1 MGNIADSLVYRALVA
16 SGGRSG
22 GGGES
27 GGSVVSVPAKD
38 VNFYDYDG
46 VRLYSYTL
54 EEANALTAMPDAP
67 KHDGLTFQRW
77 NYALEKVQ
85 SATQPMDVG
94 ATYIS
99 ADGKTRLYI
108 YIPPNSMVGREPPRN
123 QVPIRFSQTV
133 DNGVTIDWGDGSAPE
148 TVSGTGNKSMTHEY
162 AAPGDFVISL
172 YPSDE
177 CTLGLG
183 WDLSSVCVMGGT
195 GSSASYDDTNAAY
208 RNMLKHVVIGRGVTN
223 ISAGAFYNCY
233 SLSSIVM
240 PEHVT
245 SIGSY
250 VFNSCKSLTA
260 IVVPD
265 GVPSLGNYAVQNCN
279 ALAVFVIP
287 DSITSFGQYAV
298 YGCDALS
305 SLVLPHGINS
315 SGIQAIASCRS
326 MLYLVLTDGI
336 ASIYDGMFRECK
348 SLTSVTIPSSVSS
361 IGDSV
366 FNKCYGLKEVH
377 VLSMTPPTLGSTVFD
392 GIQSDCTIYVPR
404 GCLEAYQT
412 STNWATYADHIQ
424 EEPT

>member
-22 GGGES
+22 GES
-27 GGSVVSVPAKD
+27 GGGVVSVPAKD

-108 YIPPNSMVGREPPRN
+108 YIPPNSMAGREPPRN

-133 DNGVTIDWGDGSAPE
+133 DNGVTIDWGDGSDPE
-148 TVSGTGNKSMTHEY
+148 TVSGTGNKSMKHEY

-172 YPSDE
+172 YPSDG

-183 WDLSSVCVMGGT
+183 ADTTSICVMG
-195 GSSASYDDTNAAY
+195 ATNNSNNVY
-208 RNMLKHVVIGRGVTN
+208 CNMLKRVVIGRGVVR
-223 ISAGAFYNCY
+223 ISTGAFNDCG
-233 SLSSIVM
+233 SLSSVVI
-240 PEHVT
+240 PEDVT
-245 SIGSY
+245 DIGGQAFLY
-250 VFNSCKSLTA
+250 CRSLTA
-260 IVVPD
+260 IVIPD
-265 GVPSLGNYAVQNCN
+265 GVPTFGSHAFNVCDSLVR
-279 ALAVFVIP
+279 LVIP
-287 DSITSFGQYAV
+287 DSVTYFGTHSFD
-298 YGCDALS
+298 GCSSLA
-305 SLVLPHGINS
+305 SLVLPHGVTTSNVFVFYGCYTMS
-315 SGIQAIASCRS
+315 S
-326 MLYLVLTDGI
+326 LVLTNGI
-336 ASIYDGMFRECK
+336 TGISESMFRNCYA
-348 SLTSVTIPSSVSS
+348 LASVTIPSSVSS
-361 IGDSV
+361 IGESA
-366 FNKCYGLKEVH
+366 FENCYGLKEVH
-377 VLSMTPPTLGSTVFD
+377 MLGMTPPTLESSVFF
-392 GIQSDCTIYVPR
+392 GAQSDCTIYVPQ

-412 STNWATYADHIQ
+412 ATNWATYANRMQ